1 MSQQLSRHLYFFVE
15 VAVFLC
21 TALKTLG
28 MRDYGLQ
35 AKDDGK
41 RMGEISLTVE
51 GILSSLCNA
60 ASGAF
65 REMKLC
71 DKINNHIL

>member
-51 GILSSLCNA
+51 GILSSLCS

-71 DKINNHIL
+71 DKVNNHIL